1 MPQFTHVRLVPGST
15 WPLVP
20 GGHLLQS
27 IPHALYS
34 PAAQNFMMP
43 VHIVESVC
51 PVVAVGWKR
60 PVGQTPS
67 HLLLSTLP
75 VDPSRWNVSTA
86 HAPVH
91 FEASTFPIEASPCHL
106 PATHAPSQ
114 RRAMLLAAL
123 DQRPCSHCVHS
134 PGLSSA
140 VTRWPMAQEKMVGA
154 VVGMLVGDV
163 VGTLVVGADVGVEVG
178 AVDGA
183 VVGTLVVGAVVGAVV
198 VGAVDG
204 AVDGAVVGAL
214 VGWYVTGSQPVHVS
228 QLVSYSSKQK

>member
-1 MPQFTHVRLVPGST
+1 MPQFTHVRLVPGSA

-34 PAAQNFMMP
+34 PAAQYFMMP

-91 FEASTFPIEASPCHL
+91 FEASTFPVEAS
-106 PATHAPSQ
+106 
-114 RRAMLLAAL
+114 
-123 DQRPCSHCVHS
+123 
-134 PGLSSA
+134 G
-140 VTRWPMAQEKMVGA
+140 
-154 VVGMLVGDV
+154 
-163 VGTLVVGADVGVEVG
+163 
-178 AVDGA
+178 
-183 VVGTLVVGAVVGAVV
+183 
-198 VGAVDG
+198 
-204 AVDGAVVGAL
+204 
-214 VGWYVTGSQPVHVS
+214 
-228 QLVSYSSKQK
+228 